1 MRPRLFWAL
10 LCVIALAVLWMPAAR
25 SEEPSVGAAQAQAL
39 PQAVSDIHSEDPSV
53 YLNYATV
60 EFYNGQQ
67 LLRGGKDQ
75 EAKAVFRNAEQALQ
89 LALQLSESDQDSV
102 RRSLVRSQSSY
113 LLGDLSFCVF
123 GDKAKAKTFY
133 EDALRECPQHAAAI
147 AALARVL
154 MPVE

>member
-1 MRPRLFWAL
+1 MRPRLV
-10 LCVIALAVLWMPAAR
+10 LCLIVLAVLRMPAAR
-25 SEEPSVGAAQAQAL
+25 SEEPSAGAAQEQVL

-75 EAKAVFRNAEQALQ
+75 EAKVVFRNAEQALQ
-89 LALQLSESDQDSV
+89 LALKLSESDQDSV

-113 LLGDLSFCVF
+113 LLGDLNFFVLD
-123 GDKAKAKTFY
+123 DKAKAKTFY
-133 EDALRECPQHAAAI
+133 EDALRECPQHAAAS
-147 AALARVL
+147 AALMRVL
-154 MPVE
+154 ILLQ